1 MENGFYLITGA
12 SRGIGEALA
21 QKILENGNTVLGVS
35 RNRSDK
41 LKSANYSH
49 LSFNLTET
57 ARISQIIDKV
67 DEIVDNKKFDFI
79 CLVNNASA
87 VEPIGSIERCSPTD
101 IETHLTI
108 GLIAPMLLTSMF
120 IRRFSGEKIRKKI
133 GFISSRAAF
142 NAMPDQSSYCSSKS
156 GLNMFAQCIGLEQK
170 NKNDEFEIISIGP
183 GMVDT
188 FMQQTA
194 RSKTTE
200 EYAIVDI
207 FKQAFIEGKLQDPQ
221 KVAEKIYTILKN
233 KYEQGKYVNV
243 SEI

>member
-200 EYAIVDI
+200 EYAIVDF